1 MTMITPSYLGE
12 TIEYSSL
19 HACRSTLEDPTR
31 IWVDAEVNGKPARF
45 IFDTGADRLILF
57 RNGAERLNLTLTQP
71 PSNSSGPSGTVG
83 IGQTEPCDVRLLG
96 NMIRTPLGVVEM
108 PSFLDMHADGV
119 LGWGAVQNNILAIDA
134 VSSRIGF
141 VEKVPAE
148 AAGWTKL
155 RLQKG
160 SGFLSLQIPHQG
172 STEGVVLVDTGF
184 TGGVAVPPATWQ
196 AWKSAHAHGPA
207 TLDSYFMPGA
217 GLVVKEET
225 WANSIEF
232 GPLLLSE
239 VPLIEANQ
247 AQLALGSSA
256 YEASLGL
263 AALKRLD
270 FIVDGKEGT
279 AYVRLKH
286 EPPVAYQHN
295 RLGAVFVPPDSTSDN
310 LVAHLATG
318 SPAQRAGI
326 CNGDVLLK
334 IGNLDATKWRS
345 DPAVS
350 PLSHFW
356 MQPAGTRLDL
366 TLKRQSATF
375 KTTVMLRQILGPGQ
389 ETPVRSNQDS

>member
-1 MTMITPSYLGE
+1 MKSGLLAILFCLWAGS
-12 TIEYSSL
+12 I
-19 HACRSTLEDPTR
+19 HADQR
-31 IWVDAEVNGKPARF
+31 IWVDADVNGQSARF

-57 RNGAERLNLTLTQP
+57 RNGAKRLKLKLTQA
-71 PSNSSGPSGTVG
+71 PSDSSGPSGTVG

-96 NMIRTPLGVVEM
+96 NHLRMPLGVVEM

-119 LGWGAVQNNILAIDA
+119 LGWGAIQNNILAIDA
-134 VSSRIGF
+134 ISSRIEF
-141 VEKVPAE
+141 AEKIPKE

-160 SGFLSLQIPHQG
+160 SGFLSLEIPHDG
-172 STEGVVLVDTGF
+172 SPAGVVLVDTGF
-184 TGGVAVPPATWQ
+184 TGGIAVPPAAWQ
-196 AWKSAHAHGPA
+196 AWKRTHLHAPV

-225 WANSIEF
+225 WAGSMEF
-232 GPLLLSE
+232 GPLVLTE

-247 AQLALGSSA
+247 AQVALGSSS

-270 FIVDGKEGT
+270 FIVDGRDGT
-279 AYVRLKH
+279 AYIRLKSTL
-286 EPPVAYQHN
+286 PVPYPHN
-295 RLGAVFVPPDSTSDN
+295 RLGAVFVPSDARSDS
-310 LVAHLATG
+310 LIAHLANG
-318 SPAQRAGI
+318 GPAQQAGV

-334 IGNLDATKWRS
+334 IGNLDVTKWRS

-356 MQPAGTRLDL
+356 MQPAGTKLDL

-375 KTTVMLRQILGPGQ
+375 RTTVMLRQILGPGQ
-389 ETPVRSNQDS
+389 DTPARPNQDS